1 MTKEKRYELLLPCP
15 SAAIQGNI
23 FLVPLKRIYP
33 RYIVQYAAQ
42 PYNVGIRY
50 FGVIIDGEQDFFFV
64 IGVTFQEGDLMS
76 DLPRLVMN
84 QTSASFV
91 NRLWRKLSP

>member
-1 MTKEKRYELLLPCP
+1 MLRPYAFFPVPAAALLPCP

-23 FLVPLKRIYP
+23 FLVALKRIYP
-33 RYIVQYAAQ
+33 RYIVHYAVV

-64 IGVTFQEGDLMS
+64 IGSRRRENFLAG
-76 DLPRLVMN
+76 
-84 QTSASFV
+84 
-91 NRLWRKLSP
+91 